1 MHKCSVSRC
10 LILLV
15 LLAFSSALLAA
26 HGAAEVI
33 VVIGSAWT
41 ETEAGERFSILE
53 GQQISAGT
61 TLVTENG
68 AIQLAFRDGGFIS
81 IQKNTRF
88 RIERF
93 EYNESEDGAEWALF
107 ELLKGGMRA
116 ISGAIGHA
124 RAKRYG
130 VRTSYGTIGIRGT
143 AYNVLLCEVECVLG
157 NRKKYM
163 QGLHAET
170 LEGTIF
176 IENTAGVLDVPAGRS
191 AHVKNAFTLPEF
203 STFSP
208 NFVLRKAPPTP
219 EESEGDD
226 DSPASNENGESAGS
240 LAGAEPAPDVATDA
254 ESSRTSDTPAIL
266 ATDTQTHHVRI
277 LSRPGRPLVVGT
289 KADMTRALTLATA
302 EINGNVMAPIVGL
315 NVPTITRGIVTERTV
330 PHLTRSKAAVN
341 AQRGSTQPRVPHA
354 VRNAK
359 IASVKAMIAAQKV
372 NTVALANTSAKAN
385 IALKNLNSISHPQAT
400 AGTIR

>member
-1 MHKCSVSRC
+1 MQKCSISRC
-10 LILLV
+10 LTLLLTLTFSSV
-15 LLAFSSALLAA
+15 LLAAN
-26 HGAAEVI
+26 GAAEVI

-41 ETEAGERFSILE
+41 ENEAGERFSVLE
-53 GQQISAGT
+53 GQQILAST

-93 EYNESEDGAEWALF
+93 EFNESADGAEWALF
-107 ELLKGGMRA
+107 ELLKGGLRA

-143 AYNVLLCEVECVLG
+143 AYNILLCEVACVLG
-157 NRKKYM
+157 NHKTYM

-176 IENTAGVLDVPAGRS
+176 IENTAGILDVPAGRS
-191 AHVKNAFTLPEF
+191 AHVKHAFTLPEF

-208 NFVLRKAPPTP
+208 NFVLRKAPSTL
-219 EESEGDD
+219 EESEGDED
-226 DSPASNENGESAGS
+226 NSASDENGESAKS
-240 LAGAEPAPDVATDA
+240 LAIAEPEPDVAPDA
-254 ESSRTSDTPAIL
+254 ASSPASDTSTISNL
-266 ATDTQTHHVRI
+266 DTQTHRVRI
-277 LSRPGRPLVVGT
+277 LSRPGRPLVVGM
-289 KADMTRALTLATA
+289 KADMTRALTLAPA

-315 NVPTITRGIVTERTV
+315 DLPSITRSITTERTV
-330 PHLTRSKAAVN
+330 AHLTRSKAAVN
-341 AQRGSTQPRVPHA
+341 GGTNPTRALLPHS
-354 VRNAK
+354 VKSLK
-359 IASVKAMIAAQKV
+359 IASIKAMIAAQKV
-372 NTVALANTSAKAN
+372 NAAALAKSSAKVS
-385 IALKNLNSISHPQAT
+385 IALENLNSISLSPAT